1 MRRGVSV
8 AVSLY
13 VYAALG
19 TRVAEAVGMRRCEC
33 SSSCW
38 CQRPLLSAFRWVMPA
53 GHR

>member
-19 TRVAEAVGMRRCEC
+19 TRVAEALGMRRCEC
-33 SSSCW
+33 SPSCW
-38 CQRPLLSAFRWVMPA
+38 CQRPLLSVFRWVMPA